1 MKRFI
6 ALLISF
12 MVLLCGCAEND
23 NISSPNQENS
33 QNESSQLDLEPTPN
47 EPIEEIRDVVVSKG
61 KPYTVSTKAADEYSD
76 TYLSELTNG
85 ESAEDIYSFTNLSLA
100 GYATRK
106 LDIVIDLE
114 KVYDNIHTFQCCY
127 YLDNTAG
134 ISSLLKITVSYSEN
148 NADWTSIGPLDDPS
162 VPKLKNLNVSK
173 KSLEDP
179 ITARYIKFTV
189 IGNLYWIFLEE
200 LSVIASTTEENPPSY
215 GQLIEAAYNKL
226 GTIPLPQNGNPIDK
240 SLPKV
245 CISRDAKYS
254 TDAIAI
260 YRFGDSTC
268 KMLTDGKSGSI
279 FEDQTWVGYQGG
291 KDIKIKIILDEA
303 SDNIASI
310 EVNCLSKEDMNIILP
325 TAVSFTAIDANQNR
339 QDIGIV
345 YGNPDI
351 HQGKYTFTLS
361 LPKAISAKYIEVT
374 LHTADSAIHFLDE
387 ISVYAFGDKNDDFL
401 YPEVVIDN
409 NVTDWENPSSEY
421 RNLVLN
427 KPCQISVD
435 VNPPK
440 STFDNN
446 SKVTEPMLTD
456 GIFSTNYNIHN
467 GKFFKFNAS
476 EKRTIIFDLEHLSA
490 VDKFTIGFCH
500 IEGWSVYAPKVVNVT
515 VSDDGENWYKI
526 GVIAPKETNYTG
538 IMRGE
543 LLLEEKIK
551 ARYVAFSFDI
561 IIWAGID
568 EIQIFGTENIQNAIS
583 PDKNEA
589 VYATQVVKKRKE
601 PSPDL
606 LKGAKDLCLLYHS
619 NYNPGYTVDNLIPY
633 LAYVDENNIPQDVM
647 FDSFLFLHDT
657 GSMPSG
663 GSAFK
668 DSTMRDWQWC
678 IDDLFVNGENL
689 YALEEA
695 AGQIKTALNLGEDYK
710 YKVTMTVYYPTAS
723 MTAFGDVDGDGIS
736 ENFSIYQD
744 RIKAFKWYIQQIE
757 ERFSQAGFKNIEL
770 VGYYWWHEGIDGNE
784 SDSQQMLNELADII
798 HSVGK
803 DFFWIPWFCAP
814 GFSAW
819 DSYGFDIACMQPN
832 YVFNSQTPYSNLT
845 TNERLTEHYGMGFEM
860 EIFEECL
867 NNKVFF
873 KKYMEYIT
881 LGAEA
886 GYMND
891 TVNMYYQSFLVFNQA
906 AYSDNLMARTV
917 YDTTYHYI
925 KGDLKNIPDSL
936 ESMSFEIEKNKIFF
950 GDLGF
955 DSDKL
960 REFEVY
966 TLPDHGTVSLT
977 DDGGF
982 YYFPEKDYVG
992 EVKFSIVYSEYL
1004 SWSEPCEIVLNI
1016 S

>member
-1 MKRFI
+1 MKRLI
-6 ALLISF
+6 ALILSL
-12 MVLLCGCAEND
+12 MLLLCGCAEAND
-23 NISSPNQENS
+23 ITSTSEES
-33 QNESSQLDLEPTPN
+33 IQNESSDLDSEPIPN
-47 EPIEEIRDVVVSKG
+47 EPITEIKDVVISRG
-61 KPYTVSTKAADEYSD
+61 KPYTVSTKAAEEYSD
-76 TYLSELTNG
+76 TYSSELTNG
-85 ESAEDIYSFTNLSLA
+85 ASLENAYSFVNASLT
-100 GYATRK
+100 GYATRR
-106 LDIVIDLE
+106 LDVVIDLE
-114 KVYDNIHTFQCCY
+114 KVYENIHTLQGCY
-127 YLDNTAG
+127 YLDDSAG
-134 ISSLLKITVSYSEN
+134 ISSLLKFTVSYSEN
-148 NADWTSIGPLDDPS
+148 NTDWKSIGPLDEPDS
-162 VPKLKNLNVSK
+162 PKLKNLNISS
-173 KSLEDP
+173 KSLETP

-189 IGNLYWIFLEE
+189 FGNGTWIFLEE
-200 LSVIASTTEENPPSY
+200 LSVIASASEKSNPSY
-215 GQLIEAAYNKL
+215 GNLVEAAYNTL
-226 GTIPLPQNGNPIDK
+226 GTVALPKDGNPIDK

-245 CISRDAKYS
+245 CISQNAKYS
-254 TDAIAI
+254 ADAVAI
-260 YRFGDSTC
+260 YRFGDFTC
-268 KMLTDGKSGSI
+268 KMLTDGESGNI
-279 FEDQTWVGYQGG
+279 LEDQTWVGYQGG
-291 KDIKIKIILDEA
+291 KDIKIKVTLDEL

-310 EVNCLSKEDMNIILP
+310 DVNCLSKEDMNIFLP
-325 TAVSFTAIDANQNR
+325 TAISFTAIDGNGNSQN
-339 QDIGIV
+339 IGVI
-345 YGNPDI
+345 YGNPDAK
-351 HQGKYTFTLS
+351 QGNYTFTLS
-361 LPKAISAKYIEVT
+361 LPKAISAKHIEVT
-374 LHTADSAIHFLDE
+374 IHTIDSAMHFIDE
-387 ISVYAFGDKNDDFL
+387 ISVYTFSDKDNELL

-409 NVTDWENPSSEY
+409 NVTEWENPSDDY
-421 RNLVLN
+421 KNLILH

-435 VNPPK
+435 VNPQK
-440 STFDNN
+440 STFENN

-476 EKRTIIFDLEHLSA
+476 QKRTIIFDLEHLSA
-490 VDKFTIGFCH
+490 VDKFTLGFCH

-695 AGQIKTALNLGEDYK
+695 AGQIKTALNLGDDYK

-736 ENFSIYQD
+736 ESFAVYQD

-819 DSYGFDIACMQPN
+819 EDYGFDIACMQPN
-832 YVFNSQTPYSNLT
+832 YVFTSQAPYSNLT
-845 TNERLTEHYGMGFEM
+845 TNERLTEYYGMGFEM

-867 NNKVFF
+867 INDLFF

-881 LGAEA
+881 LGAEK

-891 TVNMYYQSFLVFNQA
+891 TVNMYYQSYLVFNMA
-906 AYSDNLMARTV
+906 AYSDNPMARKV

-925 KGDLKNIPDSL
+925 KGDLKNVPDSL
-936 ESMSFEIEKNKIFF
+936 EPMSFDLKKNKVFF
-950 GDLGF
+950 GNFGLEEE
-955 DSDKL
+955 KL
-960 REFEVY
+960 REFKIH
-966 TLPDHGTVSLT
+966 TLPEYGTVTLT
-977 DDGGF
+977 DNGGF

-992 EVKFSIVYSEYL
+992 EVRFSMVYSEYL
-1004 SWSEPCEIVLNI
+1004 SWSEPFEIVLNI
-1016 S
+1016 V